1 MMKKWTI
8 RFRVIS
14 PSDYHT
20 PLIYLPVES
29 TVIEAETEDAA
40 WEKWVT
46 DEYAA
51 PRDWYNKIEIYNNAH
66 T

>member
-1 MMKKWTI
+1 M
-8 RFRVIS
+8 
-14 PSDYHT
+14 
-20 PLIYLPVES
+20 YLPVES

>member
-1 MMKKWTI
+1 MPTWVI

-14 PSDYHT
+14 PSDFMT
-20 PLIYLPVES
+20 PLTYIP
-29 TVIEAETEDAA
+29 IEETRVKADTADAA

-46 DEYAA
+46 ASYAA
-51 PRDWYNKIEIYNNAH
+51 PRDWYRKIEIYEV